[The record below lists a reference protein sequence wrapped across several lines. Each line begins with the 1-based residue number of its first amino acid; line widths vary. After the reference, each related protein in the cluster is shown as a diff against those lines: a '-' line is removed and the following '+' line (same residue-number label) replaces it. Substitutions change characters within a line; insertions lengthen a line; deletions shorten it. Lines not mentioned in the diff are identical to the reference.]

1 MTREAKN
8 RASVPSREL
17 YRQIYAVVRQVPA
30 GQVATYGQIALVAD
44 VPSARIVGQALS
56 ALEGG
61 SDVPWHRIVNSQGKI
76 SVRRHGA
83 ADAAQMRRLTAEG
96 VFFDR
101 LGRVDFQTVAWPG
114 PGWAWLEAQG
124 RDLDDLIL
132 RSSALRRKGAWC
144 RWRF

>member
-1 MTREAKN
+1 MTGDKKDLPSA
-8 RASVPSREL
+8 PSRDL
-17 YRQIYAVVRQVPA
+17 YRRIYAAVRQVPA

-44 VPSARIVGQALS
+44 VPSARIVGQALA
-56 ALEGG
+56 ALGG
-61 SDVPWHRIVNSQGKI
+61 ERKVPWHRIVNSQGKI
-76 SVRRHGA
+76 SARRDGA
-83 ADAAQMRRLTAEG
+83 ADAEQMRRLTAEG
-96 VFFDR
+96 VLFDR